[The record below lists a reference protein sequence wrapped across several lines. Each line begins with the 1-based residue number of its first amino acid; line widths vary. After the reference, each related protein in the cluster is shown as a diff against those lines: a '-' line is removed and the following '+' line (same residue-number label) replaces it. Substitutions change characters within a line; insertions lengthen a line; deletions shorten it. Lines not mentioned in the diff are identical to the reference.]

1 MLKLLMFFN
10 ILKHPITTYIVLVPS
25 RNTKKSSVIADNSS
39 AKFRNVVFEIN
50 QILGLFM
57 SGHIVKV
64 NIFVTPFEVMNY
76 TFISQFF
83 LHNKY
88 ILEKVYDSLFDVKM
102 IKFSDHS
109 FLVFEV
115 FFILINKSIPFIDDV
130 SYIIKNSAVSTY
142 IQLS

>member
-1 MLKLLMFFN
+1 
-10 ILKHPITTYIVLVPS
+10 
-25 RNTKKSSVIADNSS
+25 
-39 AKFRNVVFEIN
+39 
-50 QILGLFM
+50 M
-57 SGHIVKV
+57 SCHIVKV
-64 NIFVTPFEVMNY
+64 NIFVSPFEVMNY

-115 FFILINKSIPFIDDV
+115 FFILINQSIPFIDDV